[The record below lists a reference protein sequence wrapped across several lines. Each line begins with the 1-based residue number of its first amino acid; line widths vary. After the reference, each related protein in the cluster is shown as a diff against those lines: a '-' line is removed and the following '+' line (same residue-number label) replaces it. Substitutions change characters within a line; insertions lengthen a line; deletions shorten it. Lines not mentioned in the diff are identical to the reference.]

1 MCHYIRNTPNDVII
15 MIKRKEILDNDFI
28 RKLNLDC
35 EIINLINNKNNN
47 YQIFKNTSSSNNI
60 YSRFYKN

>member
-1 MCHYIRNTPNDVII
+1 

-28 RKLNLDC
+28 KKLNLDC